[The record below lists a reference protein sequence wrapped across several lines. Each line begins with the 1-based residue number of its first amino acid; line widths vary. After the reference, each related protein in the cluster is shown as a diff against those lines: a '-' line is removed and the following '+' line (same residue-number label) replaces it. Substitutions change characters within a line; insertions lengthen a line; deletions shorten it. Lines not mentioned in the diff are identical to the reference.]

1 MGSSARAHLAYGY
14 DLGGGEDF
22 KAAERGEYGEP
33 KLPWLTDDDV
43 EGDHDDFG
51 TEVEKLLLASVGFT
65 EEFTP
70 DSDYW
75 IRRKAAEERV
85 GVELA
90 YSGHS
95 DYAGW
100 LLVITDSQ
108 QSVEWSE
115 AMELDLPA
123 MAVCGTPSSR
133 PRSPRS
139 VSLRRRTVRSG
150 SSTPRTADPTTAHRR
165 RCPRSVHLRPIESA
179 RTARE
184 DAA

>member
-123 MAVCGTPSSR
+123 MAD
-133 PRSPRS
+133 
-139 VSLRRRTVRSG
+139 L
-150 SSTPRTADPTTAHRR
+150 TADGLWNAKLTAALAALGITPTQDG
-165 RCPRSVHLRPIESA
+165 PKWLVYPSYG
-179 RTARE
+179 
-184 DAA
+184 